1 MLLSRIGH
9 MLSCK
14 QASHLISLDQDAD
27 LPVVKGWLL
36 RLHLAAC
43 DGCTRFNTQMQVL
56 REAMRRYRS

>member
-1 MLLSRIGH
+1 

-14 QASHLISLDQDAD
+14 RASRLISLEQDAG
-27 LPVVKGWLL
+27 LPAVKSWLL

-43 DGCTRFNTQMQVL
+43 DGCTRFKTQMQVL

>member
-1 MLLSRIGH
+1 

-14 QASHLISLDQDAD
+14 QASHLISLEQDAG
-27 LPVVKGWLL
+27 LPAVKGWLL

-43 DGCTRFNTQMQVL
+43 DGCTHFNTQMQVL

>member
-1 MLLSRIGH
+1 MQAGEPSDLASAGRGLS
-9 MLSCK
+9 
-14 QASHLISLDQDAD
+14 A
-27 LPVVKGWLL
+27 VKGWLL

>member
-9 MLSCK
+9 LLSCK
-14 QASHLISLDQDAD
+14 RASRLISLEQDAG
-27 LPVVKGWLL
+27 LSALKGWLL

>member
-14 QASHLISLDQDAD
+14 QASRLISREQDAG
-27 LPVVKGWLL
+27 LPALKGWLL

-43 DGCTRFNTQMQVL
+43 DGCTRFNTQMRVL